1 LQIFVKNL
9 FQLFLTASLCIFANG
24 CATAS
29 PTNSTKNIRAQY
41 VVTVTDDFIV
51 DVYQN
56 GVRVPDE
63 KRELVAEVFGATA
76 ERIHIQVQKGDW
88 LVFNVV
94 SDRMRWGG
102 VRTFMAAGVLATN
115 KFGFSTSLSSKN
127 WSVCDDLDSAH
138 RFIAEKNYFQDHRPM
153 PIEQP
158 WQDGPKYMKQ
168 FAGNEW
174 SGDPIWGWSPNTWIK
189 VIVK

>member
-1 LQIFVKNL
+1 MKKHVV
-9 FQLFLTASLCIFANG
+9 QLFLTVGFCVFASG

-29 PTNSTKNIRAQY
+29 PTNSTKNIRAHY

-56 GVRVPDE
+56 GVRVPDA

-76 ERIHIQVQKGDW
+76 ERINIEVQKGDW

-94 SDRMRWGG
+94 NDRMRWGG
-102 VRTFMAAGVLATN
+102 ARTFMAAGILTTN

-127 WSVCDDLDSAH
+127 WSVCDDLDSVS
-138 RFIAEKNYFQDHRPM
+138 RFIAEKDYFHDHRPK
-153 PIEQP
+153 PIEHP
-158 WQDGPKYMKQ
+158 WQDGLKYMKQ
-168 FAGNEW
+168 IAGDEW
-174 SGDPIWGWSPNTWIK
+174 NGDAIWGWSPNTWIK
-189 VIVK
+189 ITVK

>member
-1 LQIFVKNL
+1 MKNFV
-9 FQLFLTASLCIFANG
+9 QLFVTVLICIFASG
-24 CATAS
+24 CATAQ
-29 PTNSTKNIRAQY
+29 TNSSKNIRANY

-63 KRELVAEVFGATA
+63 KRELAAEVFGATA
-76 ERIHIQVQKGDW
+76 ERIHIKVQKGDW

-94 SDRMRWGG
+94 SDRMRWNGA
-102 VRTFMAAGVLATN
+102 RSFMAAGILESN
-115 KFGFSTSLSSKN
+115 KFGFVTSLSKN
-127 WSVCDDLDSAH
+127 WCVCDDLNSVQ

-153 PIEQP
+153 TPENP
-158 WQDGPKYMKQ
+158 WQDGFKYMKQ
-168 FAGNEW
+168 FAGEKW
-174 SGDPIWGWSPNTWIK
+174 DGQPIWGWSPNTWIK